1 MRKMILNAD
10 LLSQFPDRF
19 PDLLA
24 ARTELQRVIEVKE
37 RVFSLPR
44 ALMSLGARH
53 EPLHARWMHSECAGG
68 CDGSLMVVTT
78 SPLTSAE
85 VEQEMQLELGELRA
99 QLLVLVMRK
108 ALERVAI
115 SVRGVP
121 ELRLSEEHVAILEEF
136 VQ

>member
-1 MRKMILNAD
+1 MILNAD

-24 ARTELQRVIEVKE
+24 SRTELQSVIEVRE
-37 RVFSLPR
+37 RVLGLPR
-44 ALMSLGARH
+44 TLMSLSARH
-53 EPLHARWMHSECAGG
+53 EPLHAHWMLSERAGC
-68 CDGSLMVVTT
+68 CDGSLMVVTS

-85 VEQEMQLELGELRA
+85 VEQEMQLELGELHA